1 MRKITYFSVFTPLF
15 KTLNSMTKKFL
26 LGFCVLAALS
36 LSSCGEKL
44 MTDAQVQAAVQ
55 QGVEAGRAA
64 VESEMDKVCEANF
77 QARVQAEFEKLKA
90 DYDATMAAPAPA
102 K

>member
-1 MRKITYFSVFTPLF
+1 
-15 KTLNSMTKKFL
+15 MTKKFL
-26 LGFCVLAALS
+26 SGLCVLAALS

-44 MTDAQVQAAVQ
+44 MTDAQVQAAIQ
-55 QGVEAGRAA
+55 QGVETGRAA

-77 QARVQAEFEKLKA
+77 QARVQAEFEKFKA
-90 DYDATMAAPAPA
+90 DYEATKAAEMPA